1 MKAVILA
8 GGVGSR
14 LGKFTKDSPKCLLR
28 IGDKTIVRRQL
39 EALSDNGVGPILIVL
54 GYKADMIREEVGER
68 AEFVVNERYAETN
81 SLYSLW
87 LARDWVDGPFVLLN
101 SDLVFDPEIL
111 HRLLEEDGNIIAYDS
126 TASRGREQTKIAVR
140 ERRVLDLGKDLP
152 AGAAHGE
159 SLGLLSFDAGGAK
172 VLLDHADEQIS
183 AGFENSW
190 VTEAVRSCCQMIP
203 IYGVNVAGLPWAEV
217 DFPQDLEEARKEVL
231 PAIERNQSPGMR
243 LWRRTRWAAT
253 ALIAATL
260 TLAGWIASSELGPAS
275 VEWDTV
281 SLSGAQKVSLQLTG
295 RTQKW
300 WKLKKGEP
308 ATVSIDGERRVRV
321 YSRALFAAVSGATG
335 RCLLEIELDGQ
346 PADWAI
352 LDTTP
357 DAAVSLQDFV
367 VGVRDRFDL
376 AVPTGSHELKVSAV
390 AGECQQM
397 LVRIRQEE

>member
-14 LGKFTKDSPKCLLR
+14 LGKFTKDCPKCLLR
-28 IGDKTIVRRQL
+28 VGDKTIVRRQL
-39 EALSDNGVGPILIVL
+39 EALSDNGIGPILIVL

-68 AEFVVNERYAETN
+68 AEFIVNERFEETN

-87 LARDWVDGPFVLLN
+87 LAREWVDGPFMLLN

-111 HRLLEEDGNIIAYDS
+111 HLLLVEDGNLIAYDS
-126 TASRGREQTKIAVR
+126 TASRGREQTKIALR
-140 ERRVLDLGKDLP
+140 DRRVLDLGKDLP
-152 AGAAHGE
+152 AGAARGE
-159 SLGLLSFDAGGAK
+159 SLGLLRFDSEGAK
-172 VLLDHADEQIS
+172 ILFNHADEQIA
-183 AGFENSW
+183 AGFEKSW

-217 DFPQDLEEARKEVL
+217 DFPQDLEEARREVL
-231 PAIERNQSPGMR
+231 PAIERNHSPGMR
-243 LWRRTRWAAT
+243 LWKRTRWVAAV
-253 ALIAATL
+253 LIAATL
-260 TLAGWIASSELGPAS
+260 TLAGWIASSEIGPAS

-281 SLSGAQKVSLQLTG
+281 TLSSANKVSLQLAG

-300 WKLKKGEP
+300 WRLEKGVP
-308 ATVSIDGERRVRV
+308 ATVSIDGARQVRI
-321 YSRALFAAVSGATG
+321 YSRALSRDEAGMAG
-335 RCLLEIELDGQ
+335 RCLLEINLDGQ
-346 PADWAI
+346 PADWEI

-357 DAAVSLQDFV
+357 DITVALKGFV

-376 AVPTGSHELKVSAV
+376 AVPEGSHDLKVSAI
-390 AGECQQM
+390 AGECPQV